1 MEKRCKKFV
10 GNKIITYICGVT
22 FNKLKIMPEILRM
35 FGMRFFFYSREH
47 EPIHVHVKGADG
59 RAKFEIL
66 PEGIVLVKNEGLK
79 PKDIKAAEMVLE
91 ENKELAIEKWNEYFG
106 RNVTNE
112 DF

>member
-1 MEKRCKKFV
+1 
-10 GNKIITYICGVT
+10 
-22 FNKLKIMPEILRM
+22 MPEILRM
-35 FGMRFFFYSREH
+35 FGMRFFFYSREY
-47 EPIHVHVKGADG
+47 EPIHVHVKSADG
-59 RAKFEIL
+59 NAKFEIL

-91 ENKELAIEKWNEYFG
+91 ENKELAIEKWNDYFG

>member
-1 MEKRCKKFV
+1 MKF
-10 GNKIITYICGVT
+10 K
-22 FNKLKIMPEILRM
+22 KLKFMSELFRM

-59 RAKFEIL
+59 KAKFDIL

-79 PKDIKAAEMVLE
+79 PKDIKAAEMILE

-106 RNVTNE
+106 GSVKNE